1 MPSSLTWL
9 DHDSEARERSH
20 RLLELFAESET
31 RDELGIGSI
40 RDAIADQ
47 LFPGTSVIQTRLRYM
62 LLVPWLFIEMEE
74 RLEPAAKFSSVA
86 RRAELDLGR
95 SLAEADEKGV
105 FGRSAGDQ
113 LKRLPSSVY
122 WAGLSSWG
130 LRVFRGS
137 QQEYFRQIDTI
148 YASRERRRR
157 KDDGDWLDP
166 ARGMTWHP
174 TLKVLKP
181 EDFPDSVD
189 LRMRPDESRFVR
201 EQWKKQHPESLLSWL
216 AFDGPSLVPE
226 SRADAPWL
234 HPRVAEFP
242 DAMRTLVTHGRHFSD
257 LIAGAAR
264 LYNLHLSEIDGR
276 SESMET
282 YRRQLQE
289 WGAGYPAS
297 GLASWDLTAF
307 WGRFVGQGQHSISL
321 RTQRFVGEWLAIV
334 REANGDVVD
343 SARARAL
350 IVRRE
355 QEMKQGRSRFTNA
368 AARKQWSGASGLVP
382 LTYRWGIT
390 STFLDDLATGLAS
403 R

>member
-20 RLLELFAESET
+20 RLLELFTESET

-62 LLVPWLFIEMEE
+62 LLIPWLYIE
-74 RLEPAAKFSSVA
+74 LEHRRESSTKFSSVA
-86 RRAELDLGR
+86 RRLELDLGQT
-95 SLAEADEKGV
+95 LASTGEKGV
-105 FGRSAGDQ
+105 FGRSAGEQ

-122 WAGLSSWG
+122 WAGLGAWG
-130 LRVFRGS
+130 LRAFRGT

-148 YASRERRRR
+148 FATRDRRRR
-157 KDDGDWLDP
+157 NDDGDWEDP
-166 ARGMTWHP
+166 HRGMTWHP
-174 TLKVLKP
+174 TLKELKP
-181 EDFPDSVD
+181 EGFPELAD
-189 LRMRPDESRFVR
+189 LRLRADESRFIR
-201 EQWKKQHPESLLSWL
+201 EQWRKLHPESLLAWL
-216 AFDGPSLVPE
+216 AFDEISLSPE

-242 DAMRTLVTHGRHFSD
+242 DSMRTLVGHGRHFSD
-257 LIAGAAR
+257 LVAGAAQ

-276 SESMET
+276 SESVES
-282 YRRQLQE
+282 YREQVQE
-289 WGAGYPAS
+289 WGGRYAAG
-297 GLASWDLTAF
+297 GLATWNLSALWECLIDQ
-307 WGRFVGQGQHSISL
+307 RHSISL
-321 RTQRFVGEWLAIV
+321 RTQRFVSDWLTLV
-334 REANGDVVD
+334 REAKGAVVD

-355 QEMKQGRSRFTNA
+355 QDMKQGRSRFTNA